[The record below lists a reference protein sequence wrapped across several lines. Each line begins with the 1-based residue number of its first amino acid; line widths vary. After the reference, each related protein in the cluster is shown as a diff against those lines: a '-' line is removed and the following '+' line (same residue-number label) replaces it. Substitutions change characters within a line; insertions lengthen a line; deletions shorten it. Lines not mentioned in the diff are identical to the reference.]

1 MVVMGHKIRRR
12 CVSECLCVCKRV
24 HGDFG
29 STYVEVVLLLPCAI
43 HEFDPRT
50 FSTLNIVTEQTD
62 NIIREHL

>member
-1 MVVMGHKIRRR
+1 M
-12 CVSECLCVCKRV
+12 CKRV